1 MRSEMGPSPEQ
12 KNELADEISKRADS
26 ASEKIKQRINEIIIP
41 NINQLGSYA
50 ERWLQGLQD
59 DFYTLV
65 EDPDDEC
72 GGGNYKGWTAEELR
86 ELYSVLYGE
95 EMD

>member
-1 MRSEMGPSPEQ
+1 MGGYKPPESEQ
-12 KNELADEISKRADS
+12 NKLAEEVGKRAS
-26 ASEKIKQRINEIIIP
+26 TASEKIKQRVNEILIP
-41 NINQLGSYA
+41 NINQMGSYA
-50 ERWLQGLQD
+50 ERWLNGLQN

-65 EDPDDEC
+65 ENPDDEC
-72 GGGNYKGWTAEELR
+72 GGGNYKGWTAEELK